1 MAAESMAA
9 RNAAISMACRSTSA
23 GSGRLRE
30 SDNRTAT
37 TATIS
42 TKSTVAAM
50 RCGRDILNH
59 SSPIVAIVY
68 LQQRGYVEQEY
79 SGNEQ
84 RTHPLD

>member
-9 RNAAISMACRSTSA
+9 RNAAISIACRSTSA

-79 SGNEQ
+79 GGNEQ

>member
-37 TATIS
+37 TTTIS

-59 SSPIVAIVY
+59 SPIVAIVY

-79 SGNEQ
+79 GGNEQ